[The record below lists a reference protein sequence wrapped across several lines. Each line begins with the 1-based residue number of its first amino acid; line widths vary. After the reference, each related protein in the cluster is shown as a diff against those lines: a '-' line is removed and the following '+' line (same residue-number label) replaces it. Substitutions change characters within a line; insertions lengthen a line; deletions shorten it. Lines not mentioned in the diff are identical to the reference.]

1 MDKDTF
7 RAIREFLHSEN
18 KLKKLLAKVEN
29 KGEEK
34 VDMCKALDDLY
45 KMGEEK
51 GYERGEE
58 QGYERGKKETEQNM
72 CKALDDLCKMGGENK
87 LADQIRKKLEKGKD
101 IATIAYEVEETE
113 EVVKQLIE
121 KHSL

>member
-1 MDKDTF
+1 MLQYRGNTEKLIDYVNKNEEFFRCMDKDTF

-18 KLKKLLAKVEN
+18 KLKRILANVEN

-51 GYERGEE
+51 GYERG
-58 QGYERGKKETEQNM
+58 KKAT
-72 CKALDDLCKMGGENK
+72 LV
-87 LADQIRKKLEKGKD
+87 DQIRKKLAKGKD
-101 IATIAYEVEETE
+101 IAAIADEVEETE
-113 EVVKQLIE
+113 DIVKALIQ
-121 KHSL
+121 KHDL

>member
-18 KLKKLLAKVEN
+18 KLKKILSKVED

-45 KMGEEK
+45 KKGEEK
-51 GYERGEE
+51 GYERG
-58 QGYERGKKETEQNM
+58 KKDAEQNM
-72 CKALDDLCKMGGENK
+72 CKALDDLYKKGEENK
-87 LADQIRKKLEKGKD
+87 LLEQIRKKLKKGKN
-101 IATIAYEVEETE
+101 ISTIADEVEETE
-113 EVVKQLIE
+113 EVVNRLIE
-121 KHSL
+121 KHNL